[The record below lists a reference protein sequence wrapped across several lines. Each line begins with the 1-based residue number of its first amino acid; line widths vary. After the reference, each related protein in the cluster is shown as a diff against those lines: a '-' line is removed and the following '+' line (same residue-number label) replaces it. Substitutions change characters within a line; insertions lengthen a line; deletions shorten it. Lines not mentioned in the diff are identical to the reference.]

1 MVYGPE
7 TKTVLNSS
15 KIYKGVNVLKI
26 LVTGVGG
33 GAGQSVLKAL
43 RMAEFQD
50 VLAFDSSPLAAGF
63 YFGYPGVVG
72 FEALHPN
79 YIDHLLKTAI
89 ENQVEVIFP
98 GHDIE
103 LKVLSK
109 VIGEFL
115 NNGIQILVSDS
126 RVIDICDDKLKTA
139 QFLESAGFDYPR
151 TQTFHDFKWEG
162 HPVVLK
168 PQFEGARSKD
178 TYVAKD
184 FDQFERFSS
193 FVNPQNCVVQ
203 EYVEGDEYTCGSIF
217 MDNTL
222 LGVISMKRF
231 LRNGD
236 TYKAFS
242 VKSDP
247 INEFVSKVVTEL
259 KPFGA
264 CNVQL
269 RIRDGKPIVFEINPR
284 CSGTTAARALVG
296 FNEPSVI
303 LNYLK
308 LKEFQEIHYEEATIL
323 RYWQEVKVANSAI
336 LHPPY
341 YETPQLS

>member
-1 MVYGPE
+1 M
-7 TKTVLNSS
+7 
-15 KIYKGVNVLKI
+15 NVLKI

-43 RMAEFQD
+43 RMAGFED

-79 YIDHLLKTAI
+79 YTDHLLKIAI
-89 ENQVEVIFP
+89 ENQIDVIFP

-103 LKVLSK
+103 LKTLSK
-109 VIGEFL
+109 VVDLFH
-115 NNGIQILVSDS
+115 NNDIEILVSDS

-139 QFLESAGFDYPR
+139 QFLESAGFDYPQ

-162 HPVVLK
+162 RPVVLK

-178 TYVAKD
+178 TYVAQD
-184 FDQFERFSS
+184 FEEFKRFSS

-203 EYVEGDEYTCGSIF
+203 EYIGGDEYTCGSIF
-217 MDNTL
+217 MNDTL

-242 VKSDP
+242 IKSEP
-247 INEFVSKVVTEL
+247 INEFVGQVVTEL

-269 RIRDGKPIVFEINPR
+269 RIRDGKPYVFEINPR

-308 LKEFQEIHYEEATIL
+308 TKQYQEIHYEEATIL

-336 LHPPY
+336 LHSPY
-341 YETPQLS
+341 YEIQQTL